1 LIARASDAVGHTQS
15 TSVSFSVSIQA
26 PPDPDPQPTST
37 TGAYVPLYMYPGGT
51 GWTHWQ
57 TVIDAKNAH
66 PSVPFVASINPSSGV
81 GSSKNTAF
89 VTGITKLK
97 AAGIIVIGYVY
108 TDYGARDINVIKS
121 EISKYKEWY
130 SVDGIMF
137 DEMSNK
143 VGYESYYRSLTD
155 YAKSIGMTFTKG
167 NPGTDV
173 PASFVGTVDNISMR
187 ETSGYPTI
195 SQLAG
200 WHTNYDKKN
209 WSFVSYGVTNLD
221 QAFVSSASQ
230 YVGLMY
236 ITNDVLSNP
245 YDTVPSYF
253 PTLVATLD
261 TSTSSSS
268 STTTTSTP
276 TAQNVLTVK
285 SADLAGNQI
294 TGMYTTIKL
303 TSGFPILSSF
313 TTLVFSGTSGST
325 YNVTVAD
332 YGDRTFDH
340 WQDGSTNRTRSV
352 TLNQDTTL
360 TAYYKIGI

>member
-1 LIARASDAVGHTQS
+1 
-15 TSVSFSVSIQA
+15 
-26 PPDPDPQPTST
+26 
-37 TGAYVPLYMYPGGT
+37 MYPGGT

-66 PSVPFVASINPSSGV
+66 PSVPFVAAINPSSGV

-89 VTGITKLK
+89 VNGITKLK
-97 AAGIIVIGYVY
+97 AADITVIGYVY
-108 TDYGARDINVIKS
+108 TDYGSRDINAIKS
-121 EISKYKEWY
+121 EISKYKDWY
-130 SVDGIMF
+130 NVDGIMF

-143 VGYESYYRSLTD
+143 IGYESYYRSLTD

-173 PASFVGTVDNISMR
+173 PASFVGTVDNLSIR
-187 ETSGYPTI
+187 EISGYPTM

-221 QAFVSSASQ
+221 QALVTSASQ

-261 TSTSSSS
+261 GAPTSSSP
-268 STTTTSTP
+268 STP
-276 TAQNVLTVK
+276 TEQHVLTVK
-285 SADLAGNQI
+285 SSDLSGNQI
-294 TGMYTTIKL
+294 TGMYTTIKSS
-303 TSGFPILSSF
+303 TGFPILSSF
-313 TTLVFSGTSGST
+313 TTVIFNGASGST
-325 YNVTVAD
+325 FSVTVAD

-340 WQDGSTNRTRSV
+340 WENGSTSRTRSI
-352 TLNQDTTL
+352 TLNQDTTI
-360 TAYYKIGI
+360 TAYYKIGS